1 MKAAGAATRCSGGTT
16 SRSAWDTLGRF
27 PEEAFA
33 PSGSSPPIDWVD
45 TAESQRILNY
55 QNFTPQDYVK
65 AQQAA
70 LGPGRLLVPLVA
82 PLGSPLAAA
91 AIAILPIL
99 QEGQKATGGVSTNAG
114 TDIHSVDGLWQTW
127 GHPFQNR

>member
-82 PLGSPLAAA
+82 PLVRRWLLQQSPYYRYYRKARKQRAA
-91 AIAILPIL
+91 
-99 QEGQKATGGVSTNAG
+99 
-114 TDIHSVDGLWQTW
+114 
-127 GHPFQNR
+127 